1 MDELLTLVR
10 NSNNPDKA
18 IEIAVKI
25 IADFLAQ
32 HESSVQ
38 QDSACPQEHD

>member
-25 IADFLAQ
+25 ITEFLAQ
-32 HESSVQ
+32 HESSAQ
-38 QDSACPQEHD
+38 QDSACPQAHD